1 MKKIFQS
8 MGKREWLFLGI
19 VFLLVTAQVQL
30 DLILPEYMSQITIL
44 VQTEG
49 TVMSDI
55 LITGGKMIACSL
67 VSLSLTVAI
76 GVFGAFIATTVSMRL
91 REQVYNK
98 TMSFSM
104 GDINNFSIGSLITR
118 TTNDITQ
125 IQNFFSMG
133 YIAIFRA
140 PMMAVLAILKIAGK
154 NMTFTATTAI
164 SIAVLVCVL
173 FTVISLSMPKSKII
187 QKLADRLNVVTR
199 EHLTGVRVVRAYNAE
214 SYQEDKFEETNVKVK
229 NANTFVGRATALISP
244 FMMFTMSMLTL
255 AIYWVGAIII
265 NQAGAM
271 DKLVIFSDMVVFSSY
286 AMMIIMSFMMLSM
299 TLLMWP
305 RAMVALGRISEV
317 IDFENTV
324 KEGTKEESDVKT
336 DVALEFKNV
345 TFAYPGSEEPVI
357 DGVSFKI
364 AKGETVAFIG
374 ATGSGKTTII
384 NLILRFYDCTG
395 GEILVDGMNIKQYT
409 QSALRAKFGL
419 VTQKALLFSGDIGS
433 NIAFGVESGKIVAEQ
448 IDTAVEI
455 SGSKDFIDKV
465 GHAGRVSQ
473 GGLNFSGG
481 QKQRISIARAVYKDP
496 EIYLLDDCFS
506 ALDYK
511 TDRNLRKALAEKTAD
526 ATKLMVAQRISTVK
540 DADQI
545 VVLDG
550 GKVADI
556 GTHKNL
562 LENSKIYTEIASSQ
576 LSKEE
581 LANG

>member
-465 GHAGRVSQ
+465 GHTGRVSQ

>member
-49 TVMSDI
+49 TVMSEI

-76 GVFGAFIATTVSMRL
+76 GVFGAFVATTVSMRL

-104 GDINNFSIGSLITR
+104 GDINNFSMGSLITR

-154 NMTFTATTAI
+154 NMSFTATTAI

-173 FTVISLSMPKSKII
+173 FTMIRLAMPKSKII
-187 QKLADRLNVVTR
+187 QKLTDRLNVVTR

-229 NANTFVGRATALISP
+229 NANTFVGRATAIISP
-244 FMMFTMSMLTL
+244 FMMFTMSTLTL

-265 NQAGAM
+265 NQAGAT
-271 DKLVIFSDMVVFSSY
+271 DKLVIFSDMIVFSSY

-336 DVALEFKNV
+336 DVAVEFKNV

-357 DGVSFKI
+357 DDVSFKI
-364 AKGETVAFIG
+364 EKGETVAFIG

-384 NLILRFYDCTG
+384 NLILRFYDCTS
-395 GEILVDGMNIKQYT
+395 GEILVDGMNIKDYT

-419 VTQKALLFSGDIGS
+419 VTQKALLFSGDISS
-433 NIAFGVESGKIVAEQ
+433 NIAFGVESGKIAIEQ

-465 GHAGRVSQ
+465 GHNGRVSQ

-540 DADQI
+540 DANQI

-562 LENSKIYTEIASSQ
+562 LENSKIYAEIASSQ

>member
-30 DLILPEYMSQITIL
+30 DLILPEYMSKITIL
-44 VQTEG
+44 VQTDG
-49 TVMSDI
+49 TLLSDI
-55 LITGGKMIACSL
+55 LITGGKMVACSL
-67 VSLSLTVAI
+67 ASLSLTIAI
-76 GVFGAFIATTVSMRL
+76 GVFGAFVATTVSMRL

-104 GDINNFSIGSLITR
+104 GDINNFSMGSLITR

-154 NMTFTATTAI
+154 NMSFTLTTAI
-164 SIAVLVCVL
+164 SITVLICVL
-173 FTVISLSMPKSKII
+173 FTVIKLAMPKSKII
-187 QKLADRLNVVTR
+187 QKLTDRLNVVTR

-229 NANTFVGRATALISP
+229 NANTFVGRTTALISP

-265 NQAGAM
+265 NQAGM
-271 DKLVIFSDMVVFSSY
+271 VDKLVIFSDMVVFSSY
-286 AMMIIMSFMMLSM
+286 AMMIIMAFMMLSM

-336 DVALEFKNV
+336 NTAIEFKNV

-357 DGVSFKI
+357 DDVSFKI
-364 AKGETVAFIG
+364 EKGETVAFIG

-384 NLILRFYDCTG
+384 NLILRFYDCTR
-395 GEILVDGMNIKQYT
+395 GEILVDGMNIKEYT

-433 NIAFGVESGKIVAEQ
+433 NIAFGVENSQIVAEQ

-455 SGSKDFIDKV
+455 SGSKDFIDKI
-465 GHAGRVSQ
+465 GHEGRVAQ

-496 EIYLLDDCFS
+496 KIYLLDDCFS

-511 TDRNLRKALAEKTAD
+511 TDRDLRKALAEKTAD

-540 DADQI
+540 DANQI

-550 GKVADI
+550 GKVAGI

-562 LENSKIYTEIASSQ
+562 LENSKIYAEIASSQ

>member
-8 MGKREWLFLGI
+8 MGRREWLFLGI

-30 DLILPEYMSQITIL
+30 DLILPEFMSQITIL

-49 TVMSDI
+49 TQMSEI

-67 VSLSLTVAI
+67 LSLSLTVAI
-76 GVFGAFIATTVSMRL
+76 GVFGAFVATTVSMRL
-91 REQVYNK
+91 REKVYDK
-98 TMSFSM
+98 TMSLSM
-104 GDINNFSIGSLITR
+104 GDINNFSMGSLITR

-140 PMMAVLAILKIAGK
+140 PMMAVLAIIKIYGK
-154 NMTFTATTAI
+154 NMSFTTVTAI
-164 SIAVLVCVL
+164 CIVVLICVL
-173 FTVISLSMPKSKII
+173 FTVIRLALPKSKTI
-187 QKLADRLNVVTR
+187 QKLTDKLNVVTR

-214 SYQEDKFEETNVKVK
+214 SYQEDKFEKANVKVQA
-229 NANTFVGRATALISP
+229 ANTFVGRTTAIISP
-244 FMMFTMSMLTL
+244 YMMFTMSVLTL
-255 AIYWVGAIII
+255 AIYWVGAVII
-265 NQAGAM
+265 NQAGM
-271 DKLVIFSDMVVFSSY
+271 IDKLIIFSDMVVFSTY

-317 IDFENTV
+317 IDYENTV
-324 KEGTKEESDVKT
+324 QDGKKEESDVIS
-336 DVALEFKNV
+336 DVAVEFKNV

-357 DGVSFKI
+357 DNVSFKI
-364 AKGETVAFIG
+364 GKGETAAFIG

-384 NLILRFYDCTG
+384 NLILRFYDCTS
-395 GEILVDGMNIKQYT
+395 GEILVDGMNIKEYS

-419 VTQKALLFSGDIGS
+419 VTQKALLFAGDIKS
-433 NIAFGVESGKIVAEQ
+433 NIAFG
-448 IDTAVEI
+448 IDGGNVDVSQLGTAVEI
-455 SGSKDFIDKV
+455 SGSKDFIDKI
-465 GHAGRVSQ
+465 GHGGRVSQ

-511 TDRNLRKALAEKTAD
+511 TDKNLRKALAEKTAA

-540 DADQI
+540 DANQI
-545 VVLDG
+545 VVLDR
-550 GKVADI
+550 GKVAGI
-556 GTHKNL
+556 GTHRNL
-562 LENSKIYTEIASSQ
+562 LETSDIYAEIASSQ

>member
-395 GEILVDGMNIKQYT
+395 GEILVDGMNIKEYT

-465 GHAGRVSQ
+465 GHTGRVSQ